1 MHVYSIIQSGG
12 RASATLHLARTVC
25 RRTERRYIYYDIH
38 NYMHEL
44 NIDMLNICRVVP
56 LYQSERVEQEVMKY
70 LNRYV
75 GIGYVQY

>member
-1 MHVYSIIQSGG
+1 MPHFIWQEQYAEEQRDG
-12 RASATLHLARTVC
+12 
-25 RRTERRYIYYDIH
+25 IYTMTYIH

-44 NIDMLNICRVVP
+44 NIDMLDICRVVP